1 MIRPPPRSTLF
12 PYTTL
17 FRSQCG
23 ANPATG
29 DRQWLEARRAA
40 LPEPLRARYTVVP
53 YVGSELA
60 GIYAATTLVVARAGA
75 GTVNECCQLGL
86 PVLYIPL
93 PGTSGDEQTL
103 NARLVERA
111 GGAVVLPQAELSPER
126 LLAELRALLGD
137 RRRLKDMGARAVTL
151 AVPDA
156 AARLVS
162 LLIEVWR

>member
-1 MIRPPPRSTLF
+1 
-12 PYTTL
+12 
-17 FRSQCG
+17 CG

-126 LLAELRALLGD
+126 LLAELRALLGAPRRGSGD
-137 RRRLKDMGARAVTL
+137 RSAADSPRSVAPSGSGSCPHGRGAREI
-151 AVPDA
+151 
-156 AARLVS
+156 R
-162 LLIEVWR
+162 

>member
-1 MIRPPPRSTLF
+1 
-12 PYTTL
+12 
-17 FRSQCG
+17 
-23 ANPATG
+23 
-29 DRQWLEARRAA
+29 
-40 LPEPLRARYTVVP
+40 
-53 YVGSELA
+53 
-60 GIYAATTLVVARAGA
+60 
-75 GTVNECCQLGL
+75 L

-111 GGAVVLPQAELSPER
+111 GGAVVLPQAELTPER
-126 LLAELRALLGD
+126 LLAELRALLGEPH
-137 RRRLKDMGARAVTL
+137 RLKDMGARAVTL